1 LKTLTSANSVG
12 FAAGA
17 STESPQIVFRSHPGA
32 LVLGA
37 LSTDGEA
44 LAQNAGNVNLALGAR
59 NIQQDGHT
67 LLLADAP
74 LDIVWQR
81 TATAIEIHV
90 FAGQNTTLDVATD
103 NAPTSVIVDGKEI
116 PVRFRG
122 RMVAVPLA
130 GGEEH
135 HVSIQ

>member
-1 LKTLTSANSVG
+1 M
-12 FAAGA
+12 
-17 STESPQIVFRSHPGA
+17 
-32 LVLGA
+32 
-37 LSTDGEA
+37 LS
-44 LAQNAGNVNLALGAR
+44 
-59 NIQQDGHT
+59 
-67 LLLADAP
+67 ADAP

-81 TATAIEIHV
+81 TATALEIHV

-103 NAPTSVIVDGKEI
+103 NAPTSVTVDGKAI

-122 RMVAVPLA
+122 RMVAVTLA